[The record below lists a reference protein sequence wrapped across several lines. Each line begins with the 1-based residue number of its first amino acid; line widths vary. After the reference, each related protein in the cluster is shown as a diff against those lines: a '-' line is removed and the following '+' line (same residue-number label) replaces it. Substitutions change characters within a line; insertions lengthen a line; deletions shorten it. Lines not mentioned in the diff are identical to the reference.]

1 MPLLFSVDRFEG
13 PDDSIAVLATEDGQ
27 SIDVP
32 RALLPAD
39 VQPGDVLSATFARDD
54 EATKNLAEETRK
66 IQDELRETD
75 PGGDIQL

>member
-1 MPLLFSVDRFEG
+1 MPLPFSVDRFEG
-13 PDDSIAVLATEDGQ
+13 RDQSIAVLTTEDGQ

-32 RALLPAD
+32 RALLPPD
-39 VQPGDVLSATFARDD
+39 VQPGDVLSATFTRDD
-54 EATKNLAEETRK
+54 EATKKLAEETRK